1 MIATLIR
8 WSITNRFLVLIA
20 TAFLVAAGIWSASR
34 TPVDALPDLSDV
46 QVIVRTT
53 YPGKPPQV
61 VEDLVTYPLTTT
73 MLSVPGA
80 KTVRGYSFFGDSFVY
95 ILFDDKTDPY
105 WARSRVVEY
114 LNQVQS
120 RLPAGATAA
129 LGPDATGVGWVYEY
143 ALVDRSGNND
153 IGQLRALNDW
163 FLKFELKTVPDVA
176 EVASIGG
183 MVRQYQVVLDP
194 DRMRVL
200 GVTQSMVVQALQ
212 KANLS
217 SGGSVV
223 EMAETE
229 YMVRSR
235 GFLGSLEHFRTI
247 PLNLSGATPLLL
259 RDVATVQIGP
269 EMRRGIAELDG
280 EGEVTGGVVVMRSGK
295 NARATIEAVKARLET
310 LKPSLPKGVE
320 VVETYDR
327 SKLIDRA
334 VDNLRVKLLEEFAVV
349 AVVCAIFLFHLRSAL
364 VAVVTLPIGVLAA
377 FGVMHWQGVSANILS
392 LGGVAI
398 ALGAMVDASVVL
410 VEAAHK
416 HLEHFEER
424 HRRPPSVAER
434 WELIAQ
440 SAVEVGPALF
450 FSLLVITLSFLPVFT
465 LEAQEGRLFSPL
477 AFTKTYAMAAAAGLS
492 VTLVPVLMGYLI
504 RGRIPKE
511 TANPINRS
519 LIAIYRPALELVLR
533 FPKATLLAAALA
545 LAITAIPVM
554 RLGGEFMPPLDE
566 GDLLYMPSALPGI
579 SVSKAAELLQQTDR
593 LIKTVPEVKRVFGK
607 AGRADTA
614 TDPAPLEMFE
624 TTIQFKSREQWRP
637 GMTPE
642 KLVEELDRVV
652 KVPGLSNVWVPP
664 IRNRIDMLAT
674 GIKSP
679 VGIKVAGSDLA
690 TIDKLAAQIESAV
703 RGVPG
708 VSSALAERLTGGR
721 YIDVDVD
728 RQAAAR
734 FGLSVADVQA
744 VIATAIGGE
753 NVGEVI
759 QGRERFPVNVR
770 YPREIRDSLE
780 RLRKLPFVTDKG
792 ATVLLQD
799 VAKIVIAEGPP
810 MIRSENARLSGW
822 VYVDVRGRDLRS
834 VVHDMQA
841 VVAKQVAMPAG
852 YALSWSGQFEYLE
865 RATERL
871 KIVVPL
877 TLAVIFMLLYV
888 LFRSAG
894 DAALVMAAVPF
905 SLVGG
910 FWFIWALGHVVSVA
924 SAVGFIALAGVAAEF
939 GVVMLVYL
947 QNAWKQHLAAGEPDN
962 EATLLAAI
970 REGAVMRVRPKAMTV
985 AVVMAGLLPILV
997 GHGTGSEV
1005 MTRIAAPMVGG
1016 MVTAPLLSMLV
1027 IPAAWYLIHRK
1038 RPRAGRDSSNLE
1050 ASASRLHNHYTL
1062 EDRTMKTAHILAA
1075 AVALAAFTTTHA
1087 QDMKMPMQPAAGATS
1102 ASMPLVDGEV
1112 RKIDVQKNLVVLRHG
1127 DIPNL
1132 AMPAMTMGFEVAD
1145 KKMLDGLKVGDKVK
1159 FQAEAIKGKAMV
1171 TDLKP
1176 NH

>member
-1 MIATLIR
+1 MIAALIR
-8 WSITNRFLVLIA
+8 WSVTNRFLVLIA
-20 TAFLVAAGIWSASR
+20 TAFLVAAGLWSVAN
-34 TPVDALPDLSDV
+34 TPVDALPDLSDT

-95 ILFDDKTDPY
+95 VLFDDKTDPY

-120 RLPAGATAA
+120 RLPPGANAA

-143 ALVDRSGNND
+143 ALVDRTGSTD

-163 FLKFELKTVPDVA
+163 FLRFELKTVPDVA

-194 DRMRVL
+194 DRMRAL
-200 GVTQSMVVQALQ
+200 RITQGMVVEALQ
-212 KANLS
+212 KSNQS

-235 GFLGSLEHFRTI
+235 GFLKSLDDFRAI
-247 PLNLSGATPLLL
+247 PLSVSGTTPVML
-259 RDVATVQIGP
+259 RDVASVQVGP

-280 EGEVTGGVVVMRSGK
+280 QGEVTGGVVVMRSGK
-295 NARATIEAVKARLET
+295 NARATIEAVKAKLEA
-310 LKPSLPKGVE
+310 LKPSLPRGVE

-327 SKLIDRA
+327 SKLIERA
-334 VDNLRVKLLEEFAVV
+334 VDNLRDKLIEEFIVV
-349 AVVCAIFLFHLRSAL
+349 ALVCAVFLFHLRSAL
-364 VAVVTLPIGVLAA
+364 VAVVTLPVGVLAA
-377 FGVMHWQGVSANILS
+377 FIVMHWQGVSANILS

-416 HLEHFEER
+416 QLEQFQEE
-424 HRRPPSVAER
+424 HGRPPAEVER
-434 WELIAQ
+434 WKLVSRA
-440 SAVEVGPALF
+440 AVEVGPALF

-511 TANPINRS
+511 RANPVNRF
-519 LIAIYRPALELVLR
+519 LIAVYRPALETVLR
-533 FPKATLLAAALA
+533 FPRTTLLVAAAV
-545 LAITAIPVM
+545 LAITAVPVM

-566 GDLLYMPSALPGI
+566 GDLLYMPSALPGL
-579 SVSKAAELLQQTDR
+579 SVSKASELLQQTDR
-593 LIKTVPEVKRVFGK
+593 LIKTVPEVERVFGK

-624 TTIQFKSREQWRP
+624 TTIRFKPRGQWRA
-637 GMTPE
+637 GMTPDR
-642 KLVEELDRVV
+642 LVEEMDRVV

-679 VGIKVAGSDLA
+679 VGIKVAGASLA
-690 TIDKLAAQIESAV
+690 TIDRLTTQIESAV
-703 RGVPG
+703 KVVPG
-708 VSSALAERLTGGR
+708 VASALAERPTGGR

-728 RQAAAR
+728 RHAAAR

-744 VIATAIGGE
+744 VVSTAIGGE

-759 QGRERFPVNVR
+759 QGRERFPLNVR

-780 RLRKLPFVTDKG
+780 GLRRLPFLTDKG
-792 ATVLLQD
+792 AKVLLQD
-799 VAKIVIAEGPP
+799 VARISIVEGPP

-841 VVAKQVAMPAG
+841 AVAKHVAMPAG
-852 YALSWSGQFEYLE
+852 YAVSWSGQFEYLE

-871 KIVVPL
+871 KVVVPV
-877 TLAVIFMLLYV
+877 TLAIIFVLLYT

-894 DAALVMAAVPF
+894 EAVLVMAAVPF
-905 SLVGG
+905 ALVGG
-910 FWFIWALGHVVSVA
+910 FWLVWALGHAVSVA
-924 SAVGFIALAGVAAEF
+924 TAVGFIALAGVAAEF

-947 QNAWKQHLAAGEPDN
+947 QNAWRHRLAAGEPDN
-962 EATLLAAI
+962 EATMLAAL
-970 REGAVMRVRPKAMTV
+970 REGAVLRVRPKAMTV

-1027 IPAAWYLIHRK
+1027 VPAAWYLMHR
-1038 RPRAGRDSSNLE
+1038 RRVAPAERRQARGLPAGE
-1050 ASASRLHNHYTL
+1050 A
-1062 EDRTMKTAHILAA
+1062 
-1075 AVALAAFTTTHA
+1075 AL
-1087 QDMKMPMQPAAGATS
+1087 
-1102 ASMPLVDGEV
+1102 
-1112 RKIDVQKNLVVLRHG
+1112 
-1127 DIPNL
+1127 
-1132 AMPAMTMGFEVAD
+1132 
-1145 KKMLDGLKVGDKVK
+1145 
-1159 FQAEAIKGKAMV
+1159 
-1171 TDLKP
+1171 
-1176 NH
+1176 